1 MKQLLMA
8 LAVTALAFTNAE
20 AQNRNTPKAQEKCA
34 ISRDKKYITCCKT
47 TLNPAYNINNKTA
60 AVKPKKHVTH
70 KQVTKTKT
78 ATVAPKPIK
87 TYYVNN
93 YQVCKDE
100 GGYYTCCLYK
110 NSTTKEVTPEW

>member
-8 LAVTALAFTNAE
+8 LAVTALAFTSAE
-20 AQNRNTPKAQEKCA
+20 AQNKTPKAQEKCA
-34 ISRDKKYITCCKT
+34 ISKDKKYVTCCKT
-47 TLNPAYNINNKTA
+47 TVNPAYNINNKTA
-60 AVKPKKHVTH
+60 AVTPKKKHV
-70 KQVTKTKT
+70 KK
-78 ATVAPKPIK
+78 AVAVSPKPTK

-110 NSTTKEVTPEW
+110 NTTTREVTPEW